1 MEEYKLDLKEL
12 ATVFEWNVHQLS
24 EVMGYSTPGLY
35 HIFRGGNIDVRRFL
49 AALNHLKLISD
60 LRYEDAIKNKDCPQ
74 LALEKKKKRDKCLQK
89 LMKIVNDKVIK

>member
-1 MEEYKLDLKEL
+1 MDLKEL
-12 ATVFEWNVHQLS
+12 ANVFGWNVHQLS

-60 LRYEDAIKNKDCPQ
+60 LKYEDVIKNKDCPQ
-74 LALEKKKKRDKCLQK
+74 FALDEKKKRDKCLQRA
-89 LMKIVNDKVIK
+89 MEIVNKKNE